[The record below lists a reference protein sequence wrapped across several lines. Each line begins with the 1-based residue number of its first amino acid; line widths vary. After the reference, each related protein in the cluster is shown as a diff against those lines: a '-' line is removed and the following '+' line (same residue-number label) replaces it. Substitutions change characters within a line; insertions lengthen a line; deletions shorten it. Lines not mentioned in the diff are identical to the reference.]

1 MEEKKT
7 TALYR
12 AIRWLVK
19 AFYPKMEVV
28 GAEHLPEGPAI
39 IVGNHTQMNGPI
51 AGELYFPGPHYI
63 WCAGQMMELKE
74 VPDYAFRDFWSFKPW
89 YSRWFY
95 RIASY
100 AIAPLS
106 VCIFNNAHTVP
117 VYHDTRILTTF
128 RATEKLLEAGA
139 RVIIYPEYNKRY
151 NNILYDFHDKFVDAA
166 RIYYKKTGRQI
177 PFVPMYIAPKLRQM
191 VLGEPIYFDGESS
204 IVRERARICAG
215 LMDRITAMAAALPP
229 HTVVPYRNIPKRDYP
244 KNTPIEVYA
253 DDEAPGR

>member
-74 VPDYAFRDFWSFKPW
+74 VPGYAFEDFWSFKPW

-100 AIAPLS
+100 VIAPLS
-106 VCIFNNAHTVP
+106 VCIFNNAHTVA
-117 VYHDTRILTTF
+117 VYHDTRIITTF
-128 RATEKLLEAGA
+128 RETLARLQEGASVVIFPEKNE
-139 RVIIYPEYNKRY
+139 RY
-151 NNILYDFHDKFVDAA
+151 NNILYAFQDKFIDLG
-166 RIYYKKTGRQI
+166 RMYWKKTGETLS
-177 PFVPMYIAPKLRQM
+177 FVPMFIAPYLKTM
-191 VLGEPIYFDGESS
+191 
-204 IVRERARICAG
+204 
-215 LMDRITAMAAALPP
+215 
-229 HTVVPYRNIPKRDYP
+229 
-244 KNTPIEVYA
+244 
-253 DDEAPGR
+253 